1 MVNASLNWASIVGLL
16 LALLGL
22 VSIPTSIG
30 NIYFLLNRRADNT
43 SQIILLAIYKG
54 ILGVLRTV
62 GCLLAG
68 GILFFQGWRL
78 DPILQFGQ
86 FLIVS
91 LLILESA
98 GTIFSDFIDW
108 KKRTSIKSS
117 SLNQNS

>member
-1 MVNASLNWASIVGLL
+1 MVNTSLNWASIVGIL

-22 VSIPTSIG
+22 ISIPSSMG
-30 NIYFLLNRRADNT
+30 NLYFLLNRRADNT
-43 SQIILLAIYKG
+43 SKIIFLSIYKG

-86 FLIVS
+86 FLIVF

-98 GTIFSDFIDW
+98 GTIYSDFIDW
-108 KKRTSIKSS
+108 KKRK
-117 SLNQNS
+117 

>member
-1 MVNASLNWASIVGLL
+1 MVNASLNWASIVGIL

-22 VSIPTSIG
+22 ISIPTSIG

-43 SQIILLAIYKG
+43 SQIILLGIYKC
-54 ILGVLRTV
+54 ILGVLKTV

-86 FLIVS
+86 FLIVF

-98 GTIFSDFIDW
+98 GTIYSDFIDW
-108 KKRTSIKSS
+108 KKRT
-117 SLNQNS
+117 